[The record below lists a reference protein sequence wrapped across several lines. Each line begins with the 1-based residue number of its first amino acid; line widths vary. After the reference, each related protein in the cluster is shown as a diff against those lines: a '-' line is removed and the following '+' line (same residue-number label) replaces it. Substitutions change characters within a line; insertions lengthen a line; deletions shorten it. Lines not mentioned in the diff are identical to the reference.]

1 MLYTHSSDTYNII
14 LHYYIDRMM
23 MMMRRRRG
31 VLVTCVIDL
40 RLLVYIDWFVDSL
53 GNGCQVIKSFV
64 VCLLAVV
71 NRSRVVLFRYY
82 IDAAQ
87 RTHFKTR
94 FSYDFPRLRIV
105 CTWPDPAAGSPSVRR
120 AVKFNEDGRM
130 RQKTNISVSIIIMLI
145 AGLLLC
151 VCTEYLSRIW
161 ASKFQFRRE
170 EEDQQH
176 H

>member
-1 MLYTHSSDTYNII
+1 MCYRS
-14 LHYYIDRMM
+14 
-23 MMMRRRRG
+23 
-31 VLVTCVIDL
+31 L
-40 RLLVYIDWFVDSL
+40 RLFVYIDWFVDSL

-87 RTHFKTR
+87 RTYFRLAR
-94 FSYDFPRLRIV
+94 FSYYYFPRLRIM